1 MDSITEMQEWRAAR
15 FELAALPYLDH
26 IYSAAL
32 LLTSSPQR
40 AEDLVEGTFAQA
52 HAALHEVARGTD
64 VKAWLYRALSSTFTD
79 ISEWRQPEPPPMAA
93 DNGGHLRLADAGPPI
108 PSGMGRIDGEALN
121 RLSDSEIKKA
131 LQELPADLRLMVYL
145 ADVEGYTYA
154 EIADI
159 VEAPI
164 PAVAS
169 QLHQGRRR
177 LRGLLLLSH
186 ANTAAVVR
194 LQRR

>member
-15 FELAALPYLDH
+15 FERAVLPYLDH

-32 LLTSSPQR
+32 LLTR
-40 AEDLVEGTFAQA
+40 DLDEADDLVQGTVAQA
-52 HAALHEVARGTD
+52 YASFHQAQQGTD
-64 VKAWLYRALSSTFTD
+64 VKAWLYRTLTSTFTD
-79 ISEWRQPEPPPMAA
+79 IRGWPQPEPQPMAA
-93 DNGGHLRLADAGPPI
+93 EHLLAAAEPPI
-108 PSGMGRIDGEALN
+108 PSGMGWMDSEALN
-121 RLSDSEIKKA
+121 RLPDSEIKKA
-131 LQELPADLRLMVYL
+131 LQELPADLRLTVYL

-164 PAVAS
+164 PTVAS
-169 QLHQGRRR
+169 RLHHGRRR
-177 LRGLLLLSH
+177 LRGLLLSH

-194 LQRR
+194 LERR